1 MMFTTVFSTRF
12 WRKRPKAVLLVA
24 VRLTALRLAIAR
36 QRLQLNHLLIG
47 CFLGI
52 TLLPVV
58 VHAEGATISSAKLE
72 ASEDGYQID
81 ADIQLQL
88 NATLQEAV
96 RKGVPLYFIVEFELS
111 RGRWYWLDQTVSSA
125 SRERRISYAPLT
137 DQYRISYSGISQNV
151 SSFEDVRRA
160 LSRVRS
166 WTVLEKGKL
175 KTGEKYDA
183 ALRFRLDTSQ
193 LPKPFQLNVI
203 ASKEWGLSS
212 DWYRWTVTAPGENKP

>member
-1 MMFTTVFSTRF
+1 ML
-12 WRKRPKAVLLVA
+12 PAV
-24 VRLTALRLAIAR
+24 AR
-36 QRLQLNHLLIG
+36 
-47 CFLGI
+47 
-52 TLLPVV
+52 
-58 VHAEGATISSAKLE
+58 AEGATITGAKLE
-72 ASEDGYQID
+72 ASEDGYQVD
-81 ADIQLQL
+81 ADIQLEL
-88 NATLQEAV
+88 TAALQEAV
-96 RKGVPLYFIVEFELS
+96 RKGVPLYFVVEFELS
-111 RGRWYWLDQTVSSA
+111 RSRWYWLDQTVTSV

-166 WTVLEKGKL
+166 WTVLERGRL
-175 KTGEKYDA
+175 RTGEKYDA

-212 DWYRWTVTAPGENKP
+212 DWYRWTISAPGENKP

>member
-1 MMFTTVFSTRF
+1 MRLIALPSGAEISRLFLRLACLLIVAVLTVTVFST
-12 WRKRPKAVLLVA
+12 AA
-24 VRLTALRLAIAR
+24 
-36 QRLQLNHLLIG
+36 
-47 CFLGI
+47 C
-52 TLLPVV
+52 
-58 VHAEGATISSAKLE
+58 AEGAIITGAKLE

-81 ADIQLQL
+81 ADIQLEL
-88 NATLQEAV
+88 TAALQEAV
-96 RKGVPLYFIVEFELS
+96 RKGVPLYFVVEFELS
-111 RGRWYWLDQTVSSA
+111 RGRWYWLDQTVTSA

-137 DQYRISYSGISQNV
+137 SQYRISYSGISQNV
-151 SSFEDVRRA
+151 TTFEEVRRA

-175 KTGEKYDA
+175 NVGEKYDA

-203 ASKEWGLSS
+203 ASKEWSLSS

>member
-1 MMFTTVFSTRF
+1 MFTTDFSTRF
-12 WRKRPKAVLLVA
+12 WRKRLKAVRFNAVPSVALQIWTRKCWASLL
-24 VRLTALRLAIAR
+24 LA
-36 QRLQLNHLLIG
+36 
-47 CFLGI
+47 CFFGAAFA
-52 TLLPVV
+52 PSSA
-58 VHAEGATISSAKLE
+58 HAEGATITSAKLE
-72 ASEDGYQID
+72 SSEDGYQID

-88 NATLQEAV
+88 TTALQEAV
-96 RKGVPLYFIVEFELS
+96 RKGVPLYFVVEFELS
-111 RGRWYWLDQTVSSA
+111 RGRWYWLDQTLAFA

-151 SSFEDVRRA
+151 ASFEDVRRA

-175 KTGEKYDA
+175 RAGEKYEA

-203 ASKEWGLSS
+203 ASKEWSLSS
-212 DWYRWTVTAPGENKP
+212 DWYRWTITAPGEYKP

>member
-1 MMFTTVFSTRF
+1 MVASWLAAAMLPST
-12 WRKRPKAVLLVA
+12 A
-24 VRLTALRLAIAR
+24 
-36 QRLQLNHLLIG
+36 N
-47 CFLGI
+47 
-52 TLLPVV
+52 
-58 VHAEGATISSAKLE
+58 AEGATITSARLE
-72 ASEDGYQID
+72 SSEDGYQVD

-88 NATLQEAV
+88 TAALQEAV
-96 RKGVPLYFIVEFELS
+96 RKGVPLYFVVEFELTQN
-111 RGRWYWLDQTVSSA
+111 RWYWLDQSVTSV

-151 SSFEDVRRA
+151 TSFEDVRRA

-175 KTGEKYDA
+175 RAGEKYDA

-203 ASKEWGLSS
+203 ASKEWSLSS
-212 DWYRWTVTAPGENKP
+212 DWYRWTITAPGENKP

>member
-1 MMFTTVFSTRF
+1 MASVDARFNRVLREASYAVVNALFSTVI
-12 WRKRPKAVLLVA
+12 WLVA
-24 VRLTALRLAIAR
+24 GFGASVASSSA
-36 QRLQLNHLLIG
+36 
-47 CFLGI
+47 F
-52 TLLPVV
+52 
-58 VHAEGATISSAKLE
+58 AEGATISSAKLE
-72 ASEDGYQID
+72 ASEEGYQID
-81 ADIQLQL
+81 ADIELQL
-88 NATLQEAV
+88 TATLQDAV

-111 RGRWYWLDQTVSSA
+111 RGRWYWLDQTLTSV

-151 SSFEDVRRA
+151 STFEDVRRA

-166 WTVLEKGKL
+166 WTVLEKGRL
-175 KTGEKYDA
+175 RPGEKYDA

-212 DWYRWTVTAPGENKP
+212 DWYRWTVTAPGELKP